1 MFQQGYSCTVISIE
15 PLSLRLLEPFK
26 AVRLTALEDTPTAF
40 GSTFAR
46 ESQFSHD
53 DWLNR
58 VSAWNNNR
66 SVCYIAMDGDSPCGI
81 AAGKCDEFDEYAPQR
96 VHLLSMW
103 VAPAHR
109 RAGLGTRLVIA
120 VELWA
125 RDLGIRN
132 LCLMVTSKNSAAIS
146 FYKRYGFAF
155 TGKTAPYPNDSAI
168 FEYEMAKSLC
178 DS

>member
-1 MFQQGYSCTVISIE
+1 MISIE
-15 PLSLRLLEPFK
+15 PLSLHLVEPFK
-26 AVRLTALEDTPTAF
+26 TVRLTALEDTPTAF

-53 DWLNR
+53 DWLKR

-81 AAGKCDEFDEYAPQR
+81 AAGKCDELDEDTPQR
-96 VHLLSMW
+96 AHLLSMW

-109 RAGLGTRLVIA
+109 RSGLGTRLVNA

-125 RDLGIRN
+125 RNLGTRDLR
-132 LCLMVTSKNSAAIS
+132 LMVTSKNAAAIG
-146 FYKRYGFAF
+146 FYQKYGFAL
-155 TGKTAPYPNDSAI
+155 TGKTAPYPNDPAL

-178 DS
+178 HS